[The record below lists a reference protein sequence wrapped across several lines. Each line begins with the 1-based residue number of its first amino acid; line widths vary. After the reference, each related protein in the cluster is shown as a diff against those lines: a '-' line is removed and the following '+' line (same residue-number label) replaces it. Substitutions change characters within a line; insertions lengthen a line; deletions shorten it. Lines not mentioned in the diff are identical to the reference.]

1 MIKYFKMK
9 KKEIELKTLL
19 YSYALN
25 FVKEKEDILKV
36 FVNLVT
42 ALKDVPP
49 EELQEKLIEQIV
61 SNMERSK
68 E

>member
-19 YSYALN
+19 YSHALN

>member
-25 FVKEKEDILKV
+25 FVKEKEDIIKV
-36 FVNLVT
+36 LTNLVT

-61 SNMERSK
+61 RNMERSK

>member
-9 KKEIELKTLL
+9 KKEIELKTSL
-19 YSYALN
+19 YSHVLN
-25 FVKEKEDILKV
+25 FVKEREDILKV
-36 FVNLVT
+36 FANLVT

-61 SNMERSK
+61 RNIERSK

>member
-1 MIKYFKMK
+1 MIRYFKMK

-25 FVKEKEDILKV
+25 FVKEKEDIIKV
-36 FVNLVT
+36 LTNLVT

-61 SNMERSK
+61 RNIERSK

>member
-1 MIKYFKMK
+1 MIKYLKMK

-25 FVKEKEDILKV
+25 FVKEKEDIIKV
-36 FVNLVT
+36 LTNLVT

-61 SNMERSK
+61 RNIERSK

>member
-19 YSYALN
+19 YNYALN
-25 FVKEKEDILKV
+25 FVKEKEDIIKV
-36 FVNLVT
+36 MTNLVT

-49 EELQEKLIEQIV
+49 EELPEKLIEQIV
-61 SNMERSK
+61 RNIERSK

>member
-9 KKEIELKTLL
+9 EKEIELKTLL

-25 FVKEKEDILKV
+25 FVKEKEDIIKV
-36 FVNLVT
+36 LTNLVT

-61 SNMERSK
+61 RNMERSK